1 MKSSVSLCK
10 QPERQIGGKLEDM
23 KKLLL
28 FICLGAMTV
37 FAQGQGPGQGT
48 ILPFPLFPPELQK
61 YLDLTNTQV
70 DAIRR
75 ANLELT
81 TFTARKQFRMAQVQA
96 EIREWTAKD
105 PIDAMQLGVRYAEL
119 EGIRR
124 EIADEQKKAVSKARG
139 VLNAAQLAKLKVL
152 EDAVKLQPLI
162 NDAVCENLM
171 TSAVSQPTGAI
182 GGVFS
187 SGSTGVSQFIP
198 VSVPLVN
205 CVRGVILPMPMEPG
219 PQP

>member
-1 MKSSVSLCK
+1 
-10 QPERQIGGKLEDM
+10 M
-23 KKLLL
+23 KKMLL
-28 FICLGAMTV
+28 FVCLGAMTV
-37 FAQGQGPGQGT
+37 FAQGQEPGTGT

-75 ANLELT
+75 ANLDLT

-96 EIREWTAKD
+96 EIQDWTAKD
-105 PIDAMQLGVRYAEL
+105 PVDAMQLGVRYAEL

-162 NDAVCENLM
+162 NDAVCESLM
-171 TSAVSQPTGAI
+171 NSAVPQPMGAI
-182 GGVFS
+182 SGALGGAIS
-187 SGSTGVSQFIP
+187 SGTTSIP
-198 VSVPLVN
+198 QIIWMPFAN
-205 CVRGVILPMPMEPG
+205 CVRGVIVPMTMEPG
-219 PQP
+219 SQP

>member
-1 MKSSVSLCK
+1 
-10 QPERQIGGKLEDM
+10 M

-28 FICLGAMTV
+28 FVCLGAMTV
-37 FAQGQGPGQGT
+37 FAQGTGPGT

-61 YLDLTNTQV
+61 YLDLSNTQV

-75 ANLELT
+75 ANLDLT

-105 PIDAMQLGVRYAEL
+105 PVDAMQLGVRYAEL

-124 EIADEQKKAVSKARG
+124 EIADEQKKAVPKARG

-162 NDAVCENLM
+162 NDAVCENLL
-171 TSAVSQPTGAI
+171 SPAAPQPMGI
-182 GGVFS
+182 VGGVLAIA
-187 SGSTGVSQFIP
+187 IP
-198 VSVPLVN
+198 FGAASDPQISPMPFVN
-205 CVRGVILPMPMEPG
+205 CVRAVISPMPMEPG
-219 PQP
+219 PR

>member
-1 MKSSVSLCK
+1 
-10 QPERQIGGKLEDM
+10 M

-28 FICLGAMTV
+28 FVCLGAMTV
-37 FAQGQGPGQGT
+37 FAQGPGPGT

-61 YLDLTNTQV
+61 YLDLGNTQV

-75 ANLELT
+75 ANLDLT
-81 TFTARKQFRMAQVQA
+81 TFNARKQFRMAQVHA
-96 EIREWTAKD
+96 EIRDWTAKD
-105 PIDAMQLGVRYAEL
+105 PIDSMQLGVRYAEL

-124 EIADEQKKAVSKARG
+124 EIGDEQKKTAAKARG

-171 TSAVSQPTGAI
+171 SPAAAQPMGVIAVAIPFGATSDPQISPMP
-182 GGVFS
+182 F
-187 SGSTGVSQFIP
+187 
-198 VSVPLVN
+198 VN
-205 CVRGVILPMPMEPG
+205 CVRGVISPMPMEPG
-219 PQP
+219 PRP

>member
-1 MKSSVSLCK
+1 
-10 QPERQIGGKLEDM
+10 M

-28 FICLGAMTV
+28 FVCLGAMTV
-37 FAQGQGPGQGT
+37 FAQGPGPGT

-61 YLDLTNTQV
+61 YLDLGNTQV

-75 ANLELT
+75 ANLDLT
-81 TFTARKQFRMAQVQA
+81 TFNARKQFRMAQVQA
-96 EIREWTAKD
+96 EIREWTVKD

-119 EGIRR
+119 EGMRR
-124 EIADEQKKAVSKARG
+124 EIGDEQKKAVAKVRG

-171 TSAVSQPTGAI
+171 SPAAPQPMGVI
-182 GGVFS
+182 GGVI
-187 SGSTGVSQFIP
+187 GGVAIP
-198 VSVPLVN
+198 FGATSDPQISPMPFVN
-205 CVRGVILPMPMEPG
+205 CVRAAISPMPMEPG
-219 PQP
+219 PRP